1 MYTVYLYFKDV
12 FVTAY
17 LLRKGTRFLPNHV
30 FATILYHSMS
40 VEGIDDGQDKKKKT
54 ATFIIFLSI
63 WVLLFMSERRS
74 SIFYENQF
82 DRNGVYEHKSA
93 SQQQLQTIPRESKL
107 DGFHF

>member
-1 MYTVYLYFKDV
+1 
-12 FVTAY
+12 
-17 LLRKGTRFLPNHV
+17 
-30 FATILYHSMS
+30 MS
-40 VEGIDDGQDKKKKT
+40 S
-54 ATFIIFLSI
+54 FIYE
-63 WVLLFMSERRS
+63 WEEER